1 MKSSD
6 DAHGIVYELLEILYK
21 KHEDY
26 GPMNIAGAPGGPMNG
41 LRVRMYDKLA
51 RLNNLVDTG
60 DTPNYESI
68 EDTLIDLAN
77 YAIIGLLVQRG
88 QWEGILNGAAKQTD
102 SGPKRP
108 PNSVPRQPHSEHDPS
123 IHPRLQTR
131 RTVVR
136 GG

>member
-1 MKSSD
+1 MKSSRFMED
-6 DAHGIVYELLEILYK
+6 ILNELGAIMVK
-21 KHEDY
+21 KHADY

-68 EDTLIDLAN
+68 EDTFLDLAN

-88 QWEGILNGAAKQTD
+88 QWEGLPD
-102 SGPKRP
+102 SHDTKTKKDSSPKRP
-108 PNSVPRQPHSEHDPS
+108 TDSLSELPS
-123 IHPRLQTR
+123 SYYRN
-131 RTVVR
+131 
-136 GG
+136 

>member
-6 DAHGIVYELLEILYK
+6 DVDVILEDLAKILYK
-21 KHEDY
+21 KHKDY

-51 RLNNLVDTG
+51 RLTHLGDN

-77 YAIIGLLVQRG
+77 YAIIALLVQRG
-88 QWEGILNGAAKQTD
+88 QWEGIPNGAAKQTD

-108 PNSVPRQPHSEHDPS
+108 PDSVSRQPHSEHNPG
-123 IHPRLQTR
+123 IYPRVQTR

>member
-1 MKSSD
+1 MKSVKNL
-6 DAHGIVYELLEILYK
+6 DAILQELQYIMLK

-26 GPMNIAGAPGGPMNG
+26 GPMNISGAPGGPMNG

-68 EDTLIDLAN
+68 EDTLLDLAN

-88 QWEGILNGAAKQTD
+88 QWEGIPSNG
-102 SGPKRP
+102 
-108 PNSVPRQPHSEHDPS
+108 E
-123 IHPRLQTR
+123 
-131 RTVVR
+131 
-136 GG
+136 

>member
-6 DAHGIVYELLEILYK
+6 DVDVILEDLAKILYK
-21 KHEDY
+21 KHKDY

-51 RLNNLVDTG
+51 RLTHLGDS

-77 YAIIGLLVQRG
+77 YAIIALLVQRG
-88 QWEGILNGAAKQTD
+88 QWEGIPNGAAKQTD

-108 PNSVPRQPHSEHDPS
+108 PNSVPRQPNSEHDPS

>member
-1 MKSSD
+1 MKNLE
-6 DAHGIVYELLEILYK
+6 DAKTITLQLLTILYR
-21 KHEDY
+21 KHQDY
-26 GPMNIAGAPGGPMNG
+26 GPLNIAGAPGGAMNG

-88 QWEGILNGAAKQTD
+88 QWEGVPNGAAKQTD
-102 SGPKRP
+102 SSIERP
-108 PNSVPRQPHSEHDPS
+108 TNTVPRQPNSRRDPA
-123 IHPRLQTR
+123 IYQGL
-131 RTVVR
+131 
-136 GG
+136 

>member
-1 MKSSD
+1 MKD
-6 DAHGIVYELLEILYK
+6 KKDAEVIINRLLQILYK

-51 RLNNLVDTG
+51 RLNNLIDTG

-88 QWEGILNGAAKQTD
+88 QWEGVTNEPIVEKVSHDKKSSSPERPTD
-102 SGPKRP
+102 TVSRQARRP
-108 PNSVPRQPHSEHDPS
+108 SSNRFREV
-123 IHPRLQTR
+123 L
-131 RTVVR
+131 
-136 GG
+136 

>member
-6 DAHGIVYELLEILYK
+6 DVDVILEDLAKILYK
-21 KHEDY
+21 KHKDY

-51 RLNNLVDTG
+51 RLTHLGDN

-77 YAIIGLLVQRG
+77 YAIIALLVQRG
-88 QWEGILNGAAKQTD
+88 QWEGIPNGAAKQTD
-102 SGPKRP
+102 SSPKRP

>member
-1 MKSSD
+1 MKNSD
-6 DAHGIVYELLEILYK
+6 DVDVILNELATILYK

-51 RLNNLVDTG
+51 RLAHLGDN
-60 DTPNYESI
+60 DTPNYESV

-88 QWEGILNGAAKQTD
+88 QWEGIPNGAAKQTD
-102 SGPKRP
+102 SSP
-108 PNSVPRQPHSEHDPS
+108 Q
-123 IHPRLQTR
+123 
-131 RTVVR
+131 
-136 GG
+136 

>member
-1 MKSSD
+1 MRRKSD
-6 DAHGIVYELLEILYK
+6 LELIMAQLEDIMLK
-21 KHEDY
+21 KHADY
-26 GPMNIAGAPGGPMNG
+26 GPMNIAAAPGGPMNG

-88 QWEGILNGAAKQTD
+88 QWEGIPNGKQNKAG
-102 SGPKRP
+102 SGP
-108 PNSVPRQPHSEHDPS
+108 Q
-123 IHPRLQTR
+123 
-131 RTVVR
+131 
-136 GG
+136 

>member
-1 MKSSD
+1 MKRKSD
-6 DAHGIVYELLEILYK
+6 LELIMAQLEDIMLK
-21 KHEDY
+21 KHADY
-26 GPMNIAGAPGGPMNG
+26 GPMNISGAPGGAMNG

-88 QWEGILNGAAKQTD
+88 QWEGL
-102 SGPKRP
+102 
-108 PNSVPRQPHSEHDPS
+108 PNSNGSETETSSSTQRPANSISKQFSSSGNPRLY
-123 IHPRLQTR
+123 PRLQT
-131 RTVVR
+131 
-136 GG
+136 

>member
-1 MKSSD
+1 MKNPD
-6 DAHGIVYELLEILYK
+6 DLQAIFLHLHTLMLK
-21 KHEDY
+21 KHADY
-26 GPMNIAGAPGGPMNG
+26 GPMNISGAPGGAMNG

-88 QWEGILNGAAKQTD
+88 QWEGL
-102 SGPKRP
+102 
-108 PNSVPRQPHSEHDPS
+108 PNSNGSETKTSSSTQRPANSISKQFSSSSNPRL
-123 IHPRLQTR
+123 HPRL
-131 RTVVR
+131 
-136 GG
+136 

>member
-1 MKSSD
+1 MKSPKNASEIMD
-6 DAHGIVYELLEILYK
+6 ELYSVLVR
-21 KHEDY
+21 KHADY
-26 GPMNIAGAPGGPMNG
+26 GPLNISGAPGGAMNG

-88 QWEGILNGAAKQTD
+88 QWEGIPNGKQNEAG
-102 SGPKRP
+102 SGLKRP
-108 PNSVPRQPHSEHDPS
+108 SDTLS
-123 IHPRLQTR
+123 T
-131 RTVVR
+131 
-136 GG
+136 

>member
-1 MKSSD
+1 MRSSKD
-6 DAHGIVYELLEILYK
+6 LQAILDELAAIMVR
-21 KHEDY
+21 KHQDY

-68 EDTLIDLAN
+68 EDTFLDLAN

-88 QWEGILNGAAKQTD
+88 QWEGL
-102 SGPKRP
+102 
-108 PNSVPRQPHSEHDPS
+108 PNSNGDKTKASSGLIRPANSLSQHENRSDSIKLHS
-123 IHPRLQTR
+123 RLQTR
-131 RTVVR
+131 
-136 GG
+136 

>member
-1 MKSSD
+1 MKNSD
-6 DAHGIVYELLEILYK
+6 DVDVILEELAKIMYK
-21 KHEDY
+21 KHQDY

-51 RLNNLVDTG
+51 RLTHLGNN
-60 DTPNYESI
+60 DTPNYETI

-88 QWEGILNGAAKQTD
+88 QWEGIPNGAAKQTD

-108 PNSVPRQPHSEHDPS
+108 PDSVPRQPHSEHNPG
-123 IHPRLQTR
+123 IYPRVQTR